1 MMNKKNKKL
10 ITGFLSD
17 TLTKEEKARFLKEVS
32 TNKALM
38 KELVKEL
45 EIDDVIEEEFGS
57 AVEED
62 DDEDPDKSK

>member
-1 MMNKKNKKL
+1 MNKKQNKL

-57 AVEED
+57 GMEKDNQEN
-62 DDEDPDKSK
+62 PDKLK